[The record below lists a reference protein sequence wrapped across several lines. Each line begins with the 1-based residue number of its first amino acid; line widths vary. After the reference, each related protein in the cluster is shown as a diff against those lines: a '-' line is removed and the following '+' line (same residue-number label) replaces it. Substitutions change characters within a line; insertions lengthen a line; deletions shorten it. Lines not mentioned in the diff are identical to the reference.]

1 MLAGAARFVGEAMSE
16 DLSGLHEA
24 GPRHRAV
31 EIGVALFTMVFGAI
45 AIVGSLQVGIDWGVE
60 GPKAGFFP
68 FYIGVIIVGSSAF
81 NLVRVFADVDPDRVF
96 ASYGQLRQV
105 LSVVIPASI
114 YVLLVPLLGI
124 YVSSLL
130 LLAVFMRWL
139 GRYRWDLVIAIA
151 VGVPVIFYFMFEM
164 WFLVPL
170 PKGPIEDLLGL

>member
-1 MLAGAARFVGEAMSE
+1 MNE
-16 DLSGLHEA
+16 DLSGLDEA
-24 GPRHRAV
+24 GPSHRAV
-31 EIGVALFTMVFGAI
+31 EVGVALFTLAFGAI
-45 AIVGSLQVGIDWGVE
+45 VIFGSLQVGIGWGVE

-81 NLVRVFADVDPDRVF
+81 NLVRVFTDIDRDRVF

-114 YVLLVPLLGI
+114 YVVMVPVIGI
-124 YVSSLL
+124 YVSSML

-139 GRYRWDLVIAIA
+139 GSYRWDLVIAVA
-151 VGVPVIFYFMFEM
+151 VAVPVIFYLTFEL
-164 WFLVPL
+164 WFLIPL

>member
-1 MLAGAARFVGEAMSE
+1 MSE
-16 DLSGLHEA
+16 NLSGLDEA

-31 EIGVALFTMVFGAI
+31 EIFTALLTLVFGAI
-45 AIVGSLQVGIDWGVE
+45 VIVGSLRVGINWGVE

-68 FYIGVIIVGSSAF
+68 FYIGVMIVGGSAF
-81 NLVRVFADVDPDRVF
+81 NLVRVFADIDRDRVF
-96 ASYGQLRQV
+96 ASWGQLRQV

-114 YVLLVPLLGI
+114 YVVLVPIIGI
-124 YVSSLL
+124 YVSSIL

-151 VGVPVIFYFMFEM
+151 VGVPAIFYFMFEM